1 MHLLMSGYGR
11 RPEVSTFNPRYTC
24 ITGSLCLAVVA
35 VPHCTATYS
44 HSMPPRVSF
53 SAGFD
58 SYAHDQGSDGTCYAH
73 TAATLTINA
82 LRRMCPGAQDN
93 IPDRGDVLRQT
104 IRRFGRDGADTEEA
118 LTWAVRTYVEPAR
131 RLLQHDGGLED
142 GRAEVRRV
150 SADEVDDIVR
160 VEEAKVAM
168 CFRLSPEQFDQ
179 LTRFFERNPMNILSA
194 QDLGSAEAPPTEGHA
209 VVIEDLEDY
218 EHGGL

>member
-1 MHLLMSGYGR
+1 
-11 RPEVSTFNPRYTC
+11 
-24 ITGSLCLAVVA
+24 
-35 VPHCTATYS
+35 
-44 HSMPPRVSF
+44 MPPRVSF

-104 IRRFGRDGADTEEA
+104 IRRFGRDDADMEEA

-142 GRAEVRRV
+142 GRAAVRRV
-150 SADEVDDIVR
+150 SADEVDDIVQ

-168 CFRLSPEQFDQ
+168 CFRLSPEQWDQ

-194 QDLGSAEAPPTEGHA
+194 QDLGSAEAPPTVGHA